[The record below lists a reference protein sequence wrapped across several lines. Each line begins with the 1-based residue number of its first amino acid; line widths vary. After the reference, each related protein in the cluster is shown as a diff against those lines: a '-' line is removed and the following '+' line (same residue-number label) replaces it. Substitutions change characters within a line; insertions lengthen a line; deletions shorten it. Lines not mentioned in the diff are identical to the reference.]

1 LNRDYRKENNMELGI
16 KGRSAIVTG
25 ASRGIGLEVADGL
38 AAEGAHVA
46 LVARGADALAA
57 AADRVRRHGTTVL
70 PCPADTRDDAAV
82 RSAVERVVGELGGV
96 DVLVNAAAR
105 PASSG
110 PVPPLA
116 ELSDD
121 ALREEVETKVLGY
134 LRCARAVAPHMAAA
148 GWGRIINISGLN
160 ARRTGSLVGSVR
172 NVAVAAMTAN
182 LADELGPA
190 GITVTVVHPGT
201 TVTERTAQVLADRAA
216 EQGSTPEEVERA
228 MAAGTSIGRLVT
240 AREVAD
246 VVTFLASPRSAAVT
260 GDAVTVGG
268 GSRGVIHY

>member
-1 LNRDYRKENNMELGI
+1 MDLQLTGKR
-16 KGRSAIVTG
+16 AIVTG
-25 ASRGIGLEVADGL
+25 ASRGIGREIAEGL

-46 LVARGADALAA
+46 LVARGREALEAA
-57 AADRVRRHGTTVL
+57 AERVRRHGTAVL
-70 PCPADTRDDAAV
+70 TCPADTTDDAAV
-82 RSAVERVVGELGGV
+82 RGVVERVVTELGGV

-110 PVPPLA
+110 SVPPLA
-116 ELSDD
+116 ELTDD

-134 LRCARAVAPHMAAA
+134 LRFARAVAPHMAAA
-148 GWGRIINISGLN
+148 GWGRIVNISGLN

-201 TVTERTAQVLADRAA
+201 TVTERTARVLADRAA
-216 EQGSTPEEVERA
+216 EQGSTPEEVARA

-246 VVTFLASPRSAAVT
+246 VVTFLASPRSAAIT